1 MLEEKLFA
9 ALRSAGMPEV
19 PQQFSVVP
27 LAQEIPLQ
35 ILEEIG
41 AFIRTFNQ
49 VTTRQS
55 WQGRVTQSAP
65 EIARL
70 ARSEVC
76 FFSAWDFHLPPESP
90 SEWQLIEFNDNGS
103 GLFLAGLINSLF
115 YEVAALAEEPHIQ
128 PPATFSVLSELVA
141 SMLEEEARR
150 FFREFPQGLFLI
162 LDDAESLQRG
172 KFQPEL
178 RLMRDLWRSRGWQTA
193 IASPA
198 QISWDGRRL
207 LWSGEKVSVVVNR
220 STDFFWQAEV
230 FSALRSAYASGSI
243 YVAPNPFTYA
253 TRSDKRLLEFFSLG
267 MCDQELGIQPQE
279 RMLLSAHVPE
289 THLLR
294 EDNLEEIAAR
304 KTEFFF
310 KPLGG
315 FAGRGLLVSTQVG
328 RQRLRRLLKQGKN
341 YVAQKRV
348 TRPTVILKGTSGSC
362 SLWADLRVWAAQDEP
377 FLLSGRASRHREVL
391 DLNPPGGWLPTYGVW
406 S

>member
-19 PQQFSVVP
+19 SQQFSVVP
-27 LAQEIPLQ
+27 LAQEIPQ
-35 ILEEIG
+35 AILERIG
-41 AFIRTFNQ
+41 AFIRTFDR
-49 VTTRQS
+49 VTTRCS
-55 WQGRVTQSAP
+55 WQEIVTQSVP

-70 ARSEVC
+70 TRSEVC
-76 FFSAWDFHLPPESP
+76 FFSAWDFHLPPDRP
-90 SEWQLIEFNDNGS
+90 SDWQLIEFNDNGS
-103 GLFLAGLINSLF
+103 GLFLAGLINSIF
-115 YEVAALAEEPHIQ
+115 YEVADLAQQPHIQ
-128 PPATFSVLSELVA
+128 PPPTFSVLSEFIA
-141 SMLEEEARR
+141 GIIEEEARR
-150 FFREFPQGLFLI
+150 FFGEFPQGLFLI

-178 RLMRDLWRSRGWQTA
+178 KLMRDLWRYRGWHTE
-193 IASPA
+193 IVSPS
-198 QISWDGRRL
+198 QISWNGRQL
-207 LWSGEKVSVVVNR
+207 LWEGKEVSFVVNR

-230 FSALRSAYASGSI
+230 FSALRSAYSSGRI

-267 MCDQELGIQPQE
+267 MCDRELGIQPQE
-279 RMLLSAHVPE
+279 RIMLSAHVPE

-294 EDNLEEIAAR
+294 EDNIETIAAR

-315 FAGRGLLVSTQVG
+315 FAGRGLLVSSQVG

-348 TRPTVILKGTSGSC
+348 AKSSVLFPGTSGSS
-362 SLWADLRVWAAQDEP
+362 SLWTDLRVWAWKGEP
-377 FLLSGRASRHREVL
+377 FLLSGRASCDREVL
-391 DLNPPGGWLPTYGVW
+391 DLNPPGGWLPTYII
-406 S
+406 